1 MGQTLTIATGWIIA
15 GMVVLTIVLGVVLRR
30 RTQPPEL
37 LVRMRPHFWL
47 GIAVPIVTLVHL
59 TPSMTGGW
67 AANVNSIGL
76 GLATVAFLLA
86 IIQASVGNQLRRATE
101 ANYRSLRT
109 THLLVLAGL
118 VSFATGHVI
127 ANSGL
132 LS

>member
-1 MGQTLTIATGWIIA
+1 MAQTLTITTGWIIA
-15 GMVVLTIVLGVVLRR
+15 GMVVLTIALGVILRR
-30 RTQPPEL
+30 RTKPPEL

-47 GIAVPIVTLVHL
+47 GIAVPIVTLAHL

-76 GLATVAFLLA
+76 GLATIAFFLA
-86 IIQASVGNQLRRATE
+86 IIQASVGNQLRKATD

-118 VSFATGHVI
+118 VTFATGHII

-132 LS
+132 FS